1 MKLRETLRVE
11 KGKNQIASPLGNFF
25 SELLKSSSKAGE
37 DINQTKFL
45 LDREF
50 VVYSS
55 LTKNITDLIKNLD

>member
-11 KGKNQIASPLGNFF
+11 K
-25 SELLKSSSKAGE
+25 ELLKSSRKAGE

-55 LTKNITDLIKNLD
+55 LTKNIKDLIKNLD